1 MTGRRTSDEG
11 ATLVRIRLL
20 SAVLLAA
27 AVVAPTLAG
36 ATLGECPASHA
47 LIQGSG
53 SSWAAN
59 AVNQWVADV
68 QSAGHAGRLHPER

>member
-1 MTGRRTSDEG
+1 M
-11 ATLVRIRLL
+11 ATAA
-20 SAVLLAA
+20 SAD
-27 AVVAPTLAG
+27 G
-36 ATLGECPASHA
+36 SHA

-68 QSAGHAGRLHPER
+68 ASEGYRSSTPPMAMRKDVRTSRTRRRTSP